1 MIWNAEE
8 WKTQFE
14 LLTTQNR
21 LKQKE
26 ETRFLHRSM
35 RIEVFKNTTFLVKQ
49 GYYYNAKNQK
59 ISFPDTQNMVL
70 NTKFYHS
77 PCPVHHVP
85 TIHGKTIVKIENIDC
100 LLAAEKLLNDGY
112 HPAVL
117 NMASRQNPGGG
128 VQTGAGAQEEN
139 LFRRSNLFQ
148 SLFQFVPYAE
158 KYGVR
163 KSRFQY
169 PLDRNYGGIYTPD
182 AIVFRGTEQMGYP
195 LLDNPFQMS
204 FIAVAGI
211 NRPTL
216 TSPEQIIPELIEP
229 VKNKMR
235 TIFRIGLLHHHDSLV
250 LGALGCGAFRNPPAH
265 IARLFHEV
273 MEEPEFKNKYKL
285 LLFAILDDHNA
296 KLKHNPDGNYF
307 PFVREFEQF

>member
-26 ETRFLHRSM
+26 ETRFLLRSM

-182 AIVFRGTEQMGYP
+182 ATVFRGTEQMGYP
-195 LLDNPFQMS
+195 LLEKPFQMS

-216 TSPEQIIPELIEP
+216 ASPERIAPELVEP

-250 LGALGCGAFRNPPAH
+250 LGAFGCGAFRNPPAH

-273 MEEPEFKNKYKL
+273 MEEEEFKNKYKL
-285 LLFAILDDHNA
+285 LVFAILDDHNA
-296 KLKHNPDGNYF
+296 RLKHNPKGNF
-307 PFVREFEQF
+307 LPFVREFEI

>member
-26 ETRFLHRSM
+26 ETRFLLRSM

-85 TIHGKTIVKIENIDC
+85 TINGKTIVKIENIDC

-148 SLFQFVPYAE
+148 SLYQFTPHASNFGLHKS
-158 KYGVR
+158 KY
-163 KSRFQY
+163 QY
-169 PLDRNYGGIYTPD
+169 PLDRNFGGIYTPH
-182 AIVFRGTEQMGYP
+182 ATVFRGTEQMGYP
-195 LLDNPFQMS
+195 LLETPFQMS

-216 TSPEQIIPELIEP
+216 ASPEQIIPELIEP

-250 LGALGCGAFRNPPAH
+250 LGALGCGAFPNIHPLTLP
-265 IARLFHEV
+265 
-273 MEEPEFKNKYKL
+273 
-285 LLFAILDDHNA
+285 
-296 KLKHNPDGNYF
+296 GYF
-307 PFVREFEQF
+307 TK